1 MLRWAGIV
9 VVLAATA
16 ALAVPRADSRPPGSD
31 GPSLALGPVLAGSRV
46 VWGEREGSTFRV
58 RTSSGRVLYE
68 RTAGAVGLALEQLAA
83 SPQLVAVRLAV
94 EDCPPP
100 TGGTASQCNLSHPVE
115 YGAPD
120 ATLSH
125 EVREQTCPGGAL
137 SIADSLDVSGN
148 VLVTGATYDAFC
160 DPAARHLR
168 RHVVVH
174 GATTRQLADADATT
188 QSAPGDVRAAGR
200 FVAWSDVDGR
210 RIVVYDLRA
219 RRRAYVVD
227 VGGTRGLGF
236 DVQEDGKLAVADEG
250 SVEWFRPG
258 DSNPHRVL
266 LRSASTEIRINGD
279 RIAFVAAGGRRLV
292 LWPIGGRIRTVAR
305 FERATADFDLSG
317 DRMTWATMVVTSSR
331 IDCGPPGTGRPC
343 IRVYS
348 GASTIWVTRLGA
360 KPARIAQLPFTDAPL
375 PSG

>member
-1 MLRWAGIV
+1 MLRSAGIV

-16 ALAVPRADSRPPGSD
+16 ALAVPRADSRRGSD

-83 SPQLVAVRLAV
+83 APQLVAVRLAV

-115 YGAPD
+115 FGSPD
-120 ATLSH
+120 ASLSH
-125 EVREQTCPGGAL
+125 EVRERTCPGGAL
-137 SIADSLDVSGN
+137 SIPDSLDVSGN

-168 RHVVVH
+168 RHVVLH
-174 GATTRQLADADATT
+174 GAATRQLADADATT
-188 QSAPGDVRAAGR
+188 PGAPGDVRAAGR

-210 RIVVYDLRA
+210 RIVIYDLRA

-227 VGGTRGLGF
+227 VGGTRDLGF
-236 DVQEDGKLAVADEG
+236 DVQADGKLAVSDDG

-258 DSNPHRVL
+258 DSNPHRVP
-266 LRSASTEIRINGD
+266 LRSASTEVRIDGD
-279 RIAFVAAGGRRLV
+279 RIAFVAAGGKRLV
-292 LWPIGGRIRTVAR
+292 LWPIGGPVRTVAR
-305 FERATADFDLSG
+305 FARATADFDLSG
-317 DRMTWATMVVTSSR
+317 DRMTWATMVITSSR
-331 IDCGPPGTGRPC
+331 VDCGPPGTGRPC

-348 GASTIWVTRLGA
+348 GVSTIWLGRIGA
-360 KPARIAQLPFTDAPL
+360 KPVRIAQLPFTDAVL